1 MFLNLLC
8 GDVCFIAWGV
18 ANSVNGLTM
27 ANYMHHH
34 ECYDVHPRRY
44 PRVPPWIMTHIH
56 IYIYIYIYTYTSSV
70 IYGTLGSH
78 LGV

>member
-56 IYIYIYIYTYTSSV
+56 IYIYTYISSV
-70 IYGTLGSH
+70 ISGALGSH
-78 LGV
+78 LGL